1 MNLQKT
7 CNLIRKY
14 HLYIVLLAVV
24 FAVIG
29 AHYTTKLAL
38 QTDLTALLP
47 DSFESVKA
55 YNEIKKKVGGIG
67 ELRLVIESED
77 FDAAVRLANDLAPA
91 LRKSPYVKYV
101 DHKNAV
107 DFYEKNALLFLR
119 PEELDTLYARIDRK
133 IAREKQKLN
142 PLLVEDLFG
151 DTTEEE
157 PEESFDQMIERY
169 QELIPKPYYTN
180 PDSSVLVMKV
190 IPSGSN
196 ADLSFIRKMFADV
209 KRIVNEIHPTNYAPD
224 IKIYYGGN
232 FKNRLDEYEVIKKD
246 IFGTAAYGLG
256 GVFLLIVLYFRR
268 ILGALLISITLLF
281 SLAWTF
287 GLTYWVLG
295 NLNTITGFLFVILF
309 GLGIDYG
316 IHAFARYVESREAG
330 LSMDLAIEKM
340 ACTTGKALMTTALTT
355 SLAFFSLMIMDFRG
369 FSDLGFIAG
378 VGILFALIAM
388 VIVLPAFVIL
398 LDRIHLLKIEPKPNK
413 TLQFRRREFKYS
425 RPILLASLLLTLL
438 AVYGVSRVQFEYDFT
453 ELRAITPERKIVS
466 EKTRGV
472 FKLSESPAVVLTSS
486 DEEIDAVMEAV
497 REKMR
502 SDTLSPTIDAVR
514 SIRSLVPPDQ
524 DVRLARIR
532 RIRELVADAEDVLT
546 GKDKQR
552 LEEFKKYLQVDRPYT
567 WDEFPEKDKRQFI
580 TRDGE
585 IGKFVFIYPSVPL
598 RDGRNAIAFR
608 NDVGTIRTRDGRV
621 FHASSSNII
630 LADMLIVL
638 SREGRIAIGLTFLVV
653 FLVVLVDLRSLKGA
667 LMVLSPLII
676 GLLWMGGAMYLSG
689 MKLNF
694 FNIVVIPSVI
704 GIGVDNGV
712 HIFHRYREEG
722 PGSLYHVL
730 KNTGLAILVTNLTTL
745 VGYSGLIVAR
755 HPGLNSIGKLAII
768 GLSATFIA
776 AVVVLPAL
784 LQWLENRSGATSG
797 LQPGDGP
804 AEAHP
809 VPDGQAAGG
818 RNPISLS

>member
-1 MNLQKT
+1 MSFQKT
-7 CNLIRKY
+7 CNVIRRY
-14 HLYIVLLAVV
+14 YLYIVILALV
-24 FAVIG
+24 FAGVG
-29 AHYTTKLAL
+29 AYYTSKLTL

-47 DSFESVKA
+47 ESFTSVKA

-67 ELRLVIESED
+67 ELRIVIETQD
-77 FDAAVRLANDLAPA
+77 FNAAVKFANELAPA
-91 LRKSPYVKYV
+91 LLKSPYVKYV
-101 DHKNAV
+101 DYKNDV
-107 DFYEKNALLFLR
+107 EFYEKNALLFLT
-119 PEELDTLYARIDRK
+119 PSELDTLYAKIDRK

-142 PLLVEDLFG
+142 PLFVEDLFG
-151 DTTEEE
+151 EPTEAA
-157 PEESFDQMIERY
+157 PEESFDYLVKQYED
-169 QELIPKPYYTN
+169 LIPKRYYTD
-180 PDSSVLVMKV
+180 PDSTVLVMKV

-209 KRIVNEIHPTNYAPD
+209 QRIVNQLHPARYAPD

-232 FKNRLDEYEVIKKD
+232 FKNRLDEYEVIKDD
-246 IFGTAAYGLG
+246 ILGTAVYGLG
-256 GVFLLIVLYFRR
+256 GVFLIIVLYFRR
-268 ILGALLISITLLF
+268 LLGAILISITLLF

-295 NLNTITGFLFVILF
+295 SLNTITGFLFVILF

-330 LSMDLAIEKM
+330 LPLDLAIEKM

-355 SLAFFSLMIMDFRG
+355 SLAFFSLLIMDFRG

-388 VIVLPAFVIL
+388 VIVLPAMVIL
-398 LDRIHLLKIEPKPNK
+398 LDRFHLLKINRKPNK
-413 TLQFRRREFKYS
+413 SLTFTPRELKFS
-425 RPILLASLLLTLL
+425 RPILLASLFITLL
-438 AVYGVSRVQFEYDFT
+438 SIYGITRVQFEYDFT
-453 ELRAITPERKIVS
+453 ELRAMTPERKIVS

-472 FKLSESPAVVLTSS
+472 FKLSESPAVVLTNS

-497 REKMR
+497 RKKMR
-502 SDTLSPTIDAVR
+502 TDTTSPTIDAVR

-524 DVRLARIR
+524 DVRLAKIR
-532 RIRELVADAEDVLT
+532 KIRELVTEAEDVLT

-552 LEEFKKYLQVDRPYT
+552 LEEFKKYLQVNRPFT

-580 TRDGE
+580 TKDGK

-608 NDVGTIRTRDGRV
+608 NDVGTIVTEDGRV

-638 SREGRIAIGLTFLVV
+638 SREGRFAIALTFLVV
-653 FLVVLVDLRSLKGA
+653 FLVILADLRSLKWA
-667 LMVLSPLII
+667 LVVLSPLIM
-676 GLLWMGGAMYLSG
+676 GLLWMGGTMFLLG

-730 KNTGLAILVTNLTTL
+730 RNTGLAILVTNLTTL

-784 LQWLENRSGATSG
+784 LQWLENRSGTNHRLRSG
-797 LQPGDGP
+797 DKPVEVQ
-804 AEAHP
+804 P
-809 VPDGQAAGG
+809 VPNKQTTG
-818 RNPISLS
+818 

>member
-1 MNLQKT
+1 MSFQKT
-7 CNLIRKY
+7 CNVIRRY
-14 HLYIVLLAVV
+14 YLYIVILALV
-24 FAVIG
+24 FAGVG
-29 AHYTTKLAL
+29 AYYTSKLTL

-47 DSFESVKA
+47 ESFTSVKA

-67 ELRLVIESED
+67 ELRIVIETQD
-77 FDAAVRLANDLAPA
+77 FNAAVKFANELAPA
-91 LRKSPYVKYV
+91 LLKSPYVKYV
-101 DHKNAV
+101 DYKNDV
-107 DFYEKNALLFLR
+107 EFYEKNALLFLT
-119 PEELDTLYARIDRK
+119 PSELDTLYAKIDRK

-142 PLLVEDLFG
+142 PLFVEDLFG
-151 DTTEEE
+151 EPTEAA
-157 PEESFDQMIERY
+157 PEESFDDLVKQYED
-169 QELIPKPYYTN
+169 LIPKRYYTD
-180 PDSSVLVMKV
+180 PDSTVLVMKV

-209 KRIVNEIHPTNYAPD
+209 QRIVNQLHPARYAPD

-232 FKNRLDEYEVIKKD
+232 FKNRLDEYEVIKDD
-246 IFGTAAYGLG
+246 ILGTAVYGLG
-256 GVFLLIVLYFRR
+256 GVFLIIVLYFRR
-268 ILGALLISITLLF
+268 LLGAILISITLLF

-295 NLNTITGFLFVILF
+295 SLNTITGFLFVILF

-330 LSMDLAIEKM
+330 LPLDLAIEKM

-355 SLAFFSLMIMDFRG
+355 SLAFFSLLIMDFRG

-388 VIVLPAFVIL
+388 VIVLPAMVIL
-398 LDRIHLLKIEPKPNK
+398 LDRFHLLKINRKPNK
-413 TLQFRRREFKYS
+413 SLTFTPRELKFS
-425 RPILLASLLLTLL
+425 RPILLASLFITLL
-438 AVYGVSRVQFEYDFT
+438 SIYGITRVQFEYDFT
-453 ELRAITPERKIVS
+453 ELRAMTPERKIVS

-472 FKLSESPAVVLTSS
+472 FKLSESPAVVLTNS

-497 REKMR
+497 RKKMR
-502 SDTLSPTIDAVR
+502 TDTTSPTIDAVR

-524 DVRLARIR
+524 DVRLAKIR
-532 RIRELVADAEDVLT
+532 KIRELVTEAEDVLT

-552 LEEFKKYLQVDRPYT
+552 LEEFKKYLQVNRPFT

-580 TRDGE
+580 TKDGK

-608 NDVGTIRTRDGRV
+608 NDVGTIVTEDGRV

-638 SREGRIAIGLTFLVV
+638 SREGRFAIALTFLVV
-653 FLVVLVDLRSLKGA
+653 FLVILADLRSLKWA
-667 LMVLSPLII
+667 LVVLSPLIM
-676 GLLWMGGAMYLSG
+676 GLLWMGGTMFLLG

-730 KNTGLAILVTNLTTL
+730 RNTGLAILVTNLTTL

-784 LQWLENRSGATSG
+784 LQWLENRSGTNHRLRSG
-797 LQPGDGP
+797 DKPVEVQ
-804 AEAHP
+804 P
-809 VPDGQAAGG
+809 VPNKQTTG
-818 RNPISLS
+818 

>member
-1 MNLQKT
+1 MNFQKT
-7 CNLIRKY
+7 CNLIRKF
-14 HLYIVLLAVV
+14 HLYIIALAIIS
-24 FAVIG
+24 ALIG
-29 AHYTTKLAL
+29 GYFTTKLKL

-47 DSFESVKA
+47 ESFPSVKA
-55 YNEIKKKVGGIG
+55 YHEIKKKVGGIG
-67 ELRLVIESED
+67 ELRIVIETKN
-77 FDAAVRLANDLAPA
+77 FDAAVKFANDLAPA
-91 LRKSPYVKYV
+91 LLKSPYVKYV
-101 DHKNAV
+101 DYKNDV
-107 DFYEKNALLFLR
+107 EFYEKNALLFLT
-119 PEELDTLYARIDRK
+119 PEELDTVYAKIERK
-133 IAREKQKLN
+133 IAQEKQKLN
-142 PLLVEDLFG
+142 PLFVEDLFG
-151 DTTEEE
+151 EPVQEQ
-157 PEESFDQMIERY
+157 PEESFDEMLQKY
-169 QELIPKPYYTN
+169 QELIPKRYYTD
-180 PDSSVLVMKV
+180 PDSTVLVMKI
-190 IPSGSN
+190 IPTGSN
-196 ADLSFIRKMFADV
+196 ADLKFIRKMFADV
-209 KRIVNEIHPTNYAPD
+209 KRIVNQQKPTAYAQD

-256 GVFLLIVLYFRR
+256 GVFLIIVLYFRR
-268 ILGALLISITLLF
+268 LLGAILISITLLF

-295 NLNTITGFLFVILF
+295 SLNTITGFLFVILF

-330 LSMDLAIEKM
+330 LPLELAIEKM

-388 VIVLPAFVIL
+388 VIVLPSIVIF
-398 LDRIHLLKIEPKPNK
+398 LDRLHLLNIKRKPGK
-413 TLQFRRREFKYS
+413 TLAFTPQEFKFS
-425 RPILLASLLLTLL
+425 KPILLASLVITLL
-438 AVYGVSRVQFEYDFT
+438 SIYGITRVEFQYDFT

-466 EKTRGV
+466 EKTKGV
-472 FKLSESPAVVLTSS
+472 FKLSESPAVVLTNS
-486 DEEIDAVMEAV
+486 DEEIDAVMEAL

-502 SDTLSPTIDAVR
+502 TDTVSPTIDAVR

-524 DVRLARIR
+524 DVRLAKIR
-532 RIRELVADAEDVLT
+532 KIRELVAEAEDVLK

-552 LEEFKKYLQVDRPYT
+552 LEEFKKYLQVDRPFT

-580 TRDGE
+580 TKDGK

-608 NDVGTIRTRDGRV
+608 NDVGTIVTKDGRV

-630 LADMLIVL
+630 IADMLIVL
-638 SREGRIAIGLTFLVV
+638 SREGKIAIALTFLVV
-653 FLVVLVDLRSLKGA
+653 FLVVLIDLRSLKWT
-667 LMVLSPLII
+667 LVVLSPLII
-676 GLLWMGGAMYLSG
+676 GLLWMGGAMYLFG

-730 KNTGLAILVTNLTTL
+730 KNTGMAILVTNLTTL
-745 VGYSGLIVAR
+745 VGYSGLIMAR

-784 LQWLENRSGATSG
+784 LQWLENRAGTNHR
-797 LQPGDGP
+797 LQPGEKP
-804 AEAHP
+804 VEVQP
-809 VPDGQAAGG
+809 VPTSQSAGQ
-818 RNPISLS
+818 S